1 MGLGCNKGL
10 DGALMALVG
19 IGAMLTGAFAITAT
33 APVIVV
39 AGAVGLVVV
48 GGSYTAM
55 GISNAIEGQ
64 HDVALGALNR
74 EDKAVNPVRDEVFQ
88 GNEEAY
94 NEAQMIAG
102 GIIFVLSGF
111 VAPWAEPPPTAT
123 GTAATGQ
130 SVNNK
135 KNVSVKQTGGMKST
149 QPPKGKNITTAQG
162 LKAGNSDP
170 VGDLK
175 KTANA
180 MARPKIEPASM
191 AKMWQGNDL
200 YPGIDD
206 WKNIVLKKGTKI
218 WGGAPG
224 QSNFYSSEK
233 VIQEVNHDAT
243 KLFRGL
249 QVSKGKYPLYRPGM
263 TQYEVKEDI
272 IVGYSKALANTQHG
286 PGGFEQYYVPN
297 PQEVL
302 KPIKS
307 IILTNR

>member
-1 MGLGCNKGL
+1 
-10 DGALMALVG
+10 
-19 IGAMLTGAFAITAT
+19 
-33 APVIVV
+33 
-39 AGAVGLVVV
+39 
-48 GGSYTAM
+48 M

-111 VAPWAEPPPTAT
+111 VAPWAEPPSTAT

-224 QSNFYSSEK
+224 QSNFLLK
-233 VIQEVNHDAT
+233 RLFTVNHDASKT
-243 KLFRGL
+243 IQRS

-263 TQYEVKEDI
+263 TQYGGERY
-272 IVGYSKALANTQHG
+272 YSRVFKSARNTQHG
-286 PGGFEQYYVPN
+286 PG
-297 PQEVL
+297 
-302 KPIKS
+302 I
-307 IILTNR
+307 

>member
-170 VGDLK
+170 VGISK
-175 KTANA
+175 RQR
-180 MARPKIEPASM
+180 MR
-191 AKMWQGNDL
+191 WQG
-200 YPGIDD
+200 
-206 WKNIVLKKGTKI
+206 
-218 WGGAPG
+218 
-224 QSNFYSSEK
+224 
-233 VIQEVNHDAT
+233 
-243 KLFRGL
+243 R
-249 QVSKGKYPLYRPGM
+249 R
-263 TQYEVKEDI
+263 
-272 IVGYSKALANTQHG
+272 
-286 PGGFEQYYVPN
+286 
-297 PQEVL
+297 
-302 KPIKS
+302 
-307 IILTNR
+307 